1 MKSEEK
7 CDKVEKE
14 NIRSFH
20 NILLENLH
28 RHETNLLKF
37 LGILLTSLGGF
48 GLAIGKYLEDPSKY
62 IVLVNL
68 AVIMS
73 ILLLGWGTFFALAL
87 SYNHRYIQRVMS
99 KFENRMCFY
108 RSNLLPPRW
117 DIDKR
122 LSKNNREHKLGKKKF
137 CGRFFWDIAPSIYRV
152 HIIFFIL
159 GIFGICVFAFFI
171 DFAFK
176 WLAILEGIIIFLG
189 SWYLNHRYWNK
200 LKSLY

>member
-20 NILLENLH
+20 NILLESLH
-28 RHETNLLKF
+28 RHEANLLKF

-48 GLAIGKYLEDPSKY
+48 GLALERYLKDSSKY

-68 AVIMS
+68 AVILS

-99 KFENRMCFY
+99 KF
-108 RSNLLPPRW
+108 
-117 DIDKR
+117 
-122 LSKNNREHKLGKKKF
+122 
-137 CGRFFWDIAPSIYRV
+137 
-152 HIIFFIL
+152 
-159 GIFGICVFAFFI
+159 
-171 DFAFK
+171 
-176 WLAILEGIIIFLG
+176 
-189 SWYLNHRYWNK
+189 
-200 LKSLY
+200 